1 MMQKSKPATLKS
13 SMFKASPKE
22 IRSKANALPL
32 KSMMY
37 AISHALSDPTVKQVA
52 ASGNTKRRASV
63 LSRHLSSL
71 DRLVLYLGNSSDIDP
86 NQMYGTITSAAH
98 SYVNL
103 FYSMKPSSRNAYIE
117 EHSSSALS
125 KRIKPENNLLV
136 LPAIMASRR
145 ARRSSVHSIIVRNL
159 HAMPLRF
166 LYSKTKAAM
175 RVELLEQAMGIK
187 GARESALAGFSAS
200 MKNIEALL
208 DGMADG
214 EMNPASDERAKDMFV
229 NHIVDISESEEMRIA
244 EYISEKLSTSNVSFK
259 IARRIIRK

>member
-1 MMQKSKPATLKS
+1 
-13 SMFKASPKE
+13 MFKASPRE
-22 IRSKANALPL
+22 IRSRANALPL

-37 AISHALSDPTVKQVA
+37 AISHAMADPTIKADA
-52 ASGNTKRRASV
+52 ASGNTKRRVSV
-63 LSRHLSSL
+63 LSRHLSTL
-71 DRLVLYLGNSSDIDP
+71 DRLVLYLGNSSEIGP
-86 NQMYGTITSAAH
+86 SQAYGTITSAAH

-117 EHSSSALS
+117 RHSNGALS

-136 LPAIMASRR
+136 LPAIMASRKE
-145 ARRSSVHSIIVRNL
+145 RRSSVHSAIVRNL

-166 LYSKTKAAM
+166 LYNKTKAAM

-208 DGMADG
+208 DGIAGGDIKP
-214 EMNPASDERAKDMFV
+214 ESDERAKDMFV
-229 NHIVDISESEEMRIA
+229 NHIVDMSESEEMGIS
-244 EYISEKLSTSNVSFK
+244 EYICEKLSTSNVSFK